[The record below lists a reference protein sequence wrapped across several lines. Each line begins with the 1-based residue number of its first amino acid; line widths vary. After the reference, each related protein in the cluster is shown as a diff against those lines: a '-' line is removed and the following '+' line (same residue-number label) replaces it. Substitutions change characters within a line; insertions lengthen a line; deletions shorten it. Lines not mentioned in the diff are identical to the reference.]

1 MPRQRTLLVRGRRVE
16 PGELL
21 VMGIINRTPDS
32 FYDHGATWDPA
43 AALAAADEM
52 VEGGADILDVG
63 GVKAGAGDD
72 VSPEEEI
79 RRTAPCVA
87 AVRARHPEVAI
98 SVDTWRADVARVLLG
113 EGADIVN
120 DTWGGWDPALASV
133 AAEHDAG
140 LVCAHAGG
148 QTPRSRPHRV
158 AYDDVV
164 ADIIETVTGLADRAV
179 AEGVRRERILVDPAH
194 DFGKNTWHSLEVTR
208 RLGELVDTGWPV
220 LVALSRKDFL
230 GEVLDLP
237 PGERLEATLAATVIS
252 ALAGARVFRAHD
264 VRATRRVLD
273 VVGAVRGTRPPAAVR
288 RALA

>member
-1 MPRQRTLLVRGRRVE
+1 MAEQRALLLGDRLVD

-32 FYDHGATWDPA
+32 FYDHGATWSDA

-52 VEGGADILDVG
+52 VEHGADVLDVG
-63 GVKAGAGDD
+63 GVKAGPGDD
-72 VSPEEEI
+72 VTPDEEV
-79 RRTAPCVA
+79 RRTAPFVA
-87 AVRARHPEVAI
+87 AIRSRFPSVAI
-98 SVDTWRADVARVLLG
+98 SIDTWRAPVARTLLA
-113 EGADIVN
+113 EGADVVN
-120 DTWGGWDPALASV
+120 DTWGGWDPGLAAV

-148 QTPRSRPHRV
+148 HAPRTRPHRV
-158 AYDDVV
+158 AYADVV
-164 ADIIETVTGLADRAV
+164 ADVIDTVTGLAERAV
-179 AEGVRRERILVDPAH
+179 AEGVRRERILIDPAH
-194 DFGKNTWHSLEVTR
+194 DFGKNTWHSLEITR
-208 RLGELVDTGWPV
+208 RLSELVDTGWPV

-237 PGERLEATLAATVIS
+237 PDERLEATLAVTALS

-264 VRATRRVLD
+264 VLATRRVLD
-273 VVGAVRGTRPPAAVR
+273 VVGAVRGTRPPAAAR